1 MSNEEMNQ
9 SLYAFVREWVAKSR
23 LALSGVNVADCMA
36 YDALSV
42 VGRQIV
48 NSLPEPDTPQ
58 PEAQHG

>member
-1 MSNEEMNQ
+1 MNNEELNQ
-9 SLYAFVREWVAKSR
+9 SLYDFVREWVEKSR

-48 NSLPEPDTPQ
+48 NAMPETTQ